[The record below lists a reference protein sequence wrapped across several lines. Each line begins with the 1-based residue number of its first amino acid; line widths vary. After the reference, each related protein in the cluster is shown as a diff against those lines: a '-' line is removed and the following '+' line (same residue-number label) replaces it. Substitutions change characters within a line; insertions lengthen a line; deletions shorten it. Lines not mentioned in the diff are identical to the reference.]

1 MIYIDSRE
9 SIPSPYAVSILSEV
23 FDGPHAWSHLFATH
37 RTASP
42 TSIRLLPAADF
53 AFSGH
58 ASLPSMIAVER
69 KTLKDLLSSKRSGR
83 LAGEQLPK
91 LFDHYDPQFV
101 FLLLES
107 DYRVNP
113 ISGYLEER
121 FGEYSHKWHPTVI
134 GRQAML
140 GLELDSF
147 LTTISLK
154 TPVMVIK
161 TRNPLETV
169 EAVCGLY
176 HYFQEPL
183 NKRHD
188 HMALHVPQQQAQLT
202 KAGTVRRVAYALDG
216 IGWER
221 SFSVADRVKNV
232 VPGLSE
238 MSIGDWAMIPG
249 FGKVLAKKVYKELRG
264 ETHE

>member
-9 SIPSPYAVSILSEV
+9 SIPSPYAVQLPNGLLE
-23 FDGPHAWSHLFATH
+23 GAAAWSHLFVTH
-37 RTASP
+37 RSRAS
-42 TSIRLLPAADF
+42 TTIHTLPAADF

-58 ASLPSMIAVER
+58 ASLPSMVAVER

-91 LFDHYDPQFV
+91 LFDHYDPQLI

-113 ISGYLEER
+113 VSGYLEER

-147 LTTISLK
+147 LNTISLK
-154 TPVMVIK
+154 TPVTVLK

-169 EAVCGLY
+169 EAVCSLY

-183 NKRHD
+183 DKRHD
-188 HMALHVPQQQAQLT
+188 HMALHIPQQQAQLT

-221 SFSVADRVKNV
+221 SFAVADRVKNV
-232 VPGLSE
+232 IPGLSE
-238 MSIGDWAMIPG
+238 MSVSEWAMIPG

-264 ETHE
+264 ETD